1 MGFLATWN
9 RWMGNTPTEKHDIDK
24 MKLWGTGQDIGDP
37 VHAGVFVSQESALR
51 LSVVYRCI
59 DLISGTLAAL
69 PAEAVRKQDEIRVPV
84 DRPPAWLSVPNPE
97 SNWYELAERVFESLL
112 MDGNAFIGI
121 TARDFQGFPAELWVL
136 SPQNIQIRRDENTNR
151 IYFLWNGDQR
161 LSRYGPDNPLGDVLH
176 IRLKTAGGLRGL
188 SPIEM
193 ARQAIGLGLVEEK
206 FGAKFFG
213 RGQTMSGVIQLPA
226 QQGGARETKEHIA
239 LIADN
244 WEEKHGGSDQAH
256 RPGVLTGGATW
267 TGITVPPEQAQFI
280 QSRGF
285 QVEDIATRFF
295 GVPPHLVGLTEKQT
309 SWGTG
314 VEQQGIGLYRF
325 TLKSHL
331 TRFETAMSTLLPRG
345 QFLRLNNRAL
355 IEADSKTEAEIL
367 EIELRN
373 GVINFNDW
381 RAILDKA
388 PRPGGSRYMIPA
400 NNQQILEPNGL
411 PPEKAPVPAFGSPNG
426 NGQQPAEVTQ
436 P

>member
-1 MGFLATWN
+1 MGLLERIGRRIGTW
-9 RWMGNTPTEKHDIDK
+9 PTETHNIDK
-24 MKLWGTGQDIGDP
+24 IALWGTGQDIGDP
-37 VHAGVFVSQESALR
+37 VHAGVTVSQEGALR

-59 DLISGTLAAL
+59 DLISGTLAGL
-69 PAEAVRKQDEIRVPV
+69 PAEAVRKQDDIRTPV
-84 DRPPAWLSVPNPE
+84 DRPPAWLQVPNPE
-97 SNWYELAERVFESLL
+97 SNWFEFAERCFESLL
-112 MDGNAFIGI
+112 MDGNAFVLIA
-121 TARDFQGFPAELWVL
+121 ARDAQGFPSELWTL
-136 SPQNIQIRRDENTNR
+136 NPHRIQVRRRENTGK
-151 IYFLWNGDQR
+151 IYFLWDGSTEF
-161 LSRYGPDNPLGDVLH
+161 SRYGPDNPLGDLLH
-176 IRLKTAGGLRGL
+176 IRLKGAGGVRGL
-188 SPIEM
+188 SPLEM

-267 TGITVPPEQAQFI
+267 QGVTIPPEQAQFLE
-280 QSRGF
+280 SRTF

-314 VEQQGIGLYRF
+314 IAEQGIGFYRY
-325 TLKSHL
+325 TLKGHA
-331 TRFETAMSTLLPRG
+331 TRFEMAMSTLLPPG
-345 QFLRLNNRAL
+345 QFLRLNHRAL
-355 IEADSKTEAEIL
+355 LEADPKTEAEIL

-373 GVINFNDW
+373 GVVNFDYW
-381 RAILDKA
+381 RSKLDLE
-388 PRPGGSRYMIPA
+388 PRPGGNRYMVPT
-400 NNQQILEPNGL
+400 NNQTILEPNGL
-411 PPEKAPVPAFGSPNG
+411 PPEKQPIPAALQSP